1 MNPRDTVFF
10 QDPLM
15 GGHGQGSLS
24 LFELLEHARIDEVG
38 DDQVR
43 LRALQAFFS
52 DDSLHAADACL
63 LGMSGILVVIDREL
77 DEEQIDGT
85 MGKDASLQTK
95 GSRGRAGG
103 GYASIDKLE
112 LGLGKSFLEP
122 FCHHRSI
129 SVHLGDGTSHEGYA
143 GVLFFSKTARELE
156 KEQRAVRFSDSK
168 AERAEGD
175 ENAIRVARAKLIFM
189 KDDYLEKASMA
200 SPVIFAKSLF
210 SIEFT
215 GVSQDPPTV
224 RTASS

>member
-1 MNPRDTVFF
+1 
-10 QDPLM
+10 M

-43 LRALQAFFS
+43 LRALQAHLP
-52 DDSLHAADACL
+52 DDSLHPANTCL

-77 DEEQIDGT
+77 DEEQIDGA
-85 MGKDASLQTK
+85 MGKDVSLQAE

-103 GYASIDKLE
+103 GYARIDKLE
-112 LGLGKSFLEP
+112 LGLGESFLEP
-122 FCHHRSI
+122 FCHHRAI
-129 SVHLGDGTSHEGYA
+129 SVHLGDGTSHEGYLA
-143 GVLFFSKTARELE
+143 RFVLFEDREEWE

-189 KDDYLEKASMA
+189 KDDYLGKRPRWQA
-200 SPVIFAKSLF
+200 P
-210 SIEFT
+210 
-215 GVSQDPPTV
+215 
-224 RTASS
+224 